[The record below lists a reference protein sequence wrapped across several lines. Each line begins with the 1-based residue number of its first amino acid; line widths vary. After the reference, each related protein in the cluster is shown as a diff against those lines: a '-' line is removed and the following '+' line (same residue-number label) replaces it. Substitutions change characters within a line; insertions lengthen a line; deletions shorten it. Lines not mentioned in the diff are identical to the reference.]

1 MGGYDA
7 PFEDSNPNGVVST
20 RGTSSTGNAM
30 SETARDIGRH
40 SPTMS
45 PYSWSH
51 TKAPRSKDVIVGDML
66 RALNPLL
73 EEYIR
78 SHDPDL
84 SYIQD
89 IRDSIRNLGEP

>member
-7 PFEDSNPNGVVST
+7 PFEEFDDPNPNGVVST

-30 SETARDIGRH
+30 SETARDIGRLPPNRE
-40 SPTMS
+40 SP
-45 PYSWSH
+45 
-51 TKAPRSKDVIVGDML
+51 PRSRDVIVGDML
-66 RALNPLL
+66 RALKPLL

-78 SHDPDL
+78 GYDPDL

-89 IRDSIRNLGEP
+89 IRESIRNLGEP